1 MRRIATPNEFFD
13 ILDQIKGGQWV
24 TIGAVVGANL
34 NGYPSVKRK
43 NPLTNRMKG
52 YPDHEAFGVSEEIS
66 ALVKISSYNMHYSN
80 RDKVSQRY
88 GEWKQQVNSIRRDY
102 GAPEIQDR
110 DGYKG
115 LNDYGNGIEG
125 YNGEKES
132 LKGHSYAPQNIF
144 NVKPKSLVYAINQEG
159 HIIQA
164 LKPEQVKPYIKQY
177 KEYNSNATSYRDSGA
192 NALMKMGVEEE
203 KIKEYLQ
210 KIADLKFSYMNF
222 EANSIL
228 WIAASVNGEKIVYIN
243 DNLSR
248 AVDGININPQDF
260 IAIAKE
266 RYQIDLSNLH
276 EMRMRQLKVLAEMDW
291 RTYDSAHE
299 KAYKLSQRPNIS
311 KYEAE
316 RRKNQADAFRKY
328 SNDMSDKQYGIDK
341 IKQRERDHD
350 TEVVL
355 NKTKAPFKY
364 TNGELKRLDKQSRD
378 VHDYYDGKQHY
389 KDGKWMNKES
399 KNVNMNKDIYRLTES
414 ELKYIIKESAMKIL
428 SELDWRTY
436 ASAAQKNDVLR
447 KENPNHKANQWNRS
461 YYFRNAARDAFDKK
475 HGLDHQF
482 DEPNSRY
489 GGDKGSINLNAM
501 DDFSVTGSRDHDFG
515 DGDPH
520 GLRHNVY
527 HMSKKYGKDGGYG
540 RTRMWDT
547 AHETTPEKFY
557 GSNEMGK
564 KFRDAEK
571 DAEDFTSGK
580 SHYVNGKGWTNESK
594 INEWTFSPDQLDDK
608 AYMDDYY
615 GQRQKLMDDEWER
628 KNIAIRKKYPG
639 KSREWYEAMLDTFYE
654 NKENKKKALTEE
666 SFQNNQGYSHFAVN
680 KATNKI
686 VNGWDYADY
695 DPNELRQFKNDY
707 FTRDLIDYD
716 LDPKQYKIVTGK
728 YLLRQGID
736 PNDNNNWANS

>member
-1 MRRIATPNEFFD
+1 MN
-13 ILDQIKGGQWV
+13 
-24 TIGAVVGANL
+24 
-34 NGYPSVKRK
+34 
-43 NPLTNRMKG
+43 
-52 YPDHEAFGVSEEIS
+52 DH
-66 ALVKISSYNMHYSN
+66 SYN
-80 RDKVSQRY
+80 
-88 GEWKQQVNSIRRDY
+88 
-102 GAPEIQDR
+102 
-110 DGYKG
+110 
-115 LNDYGNGIEG
+115 
-125 YNGEKES
+125 
-132 LKGHSYAPQNIF
+132 PQNIYGA
-144 NVKPKSLVYAINQEG
+144 KPKGTVYAVNKEG

-164 LKPEQVKPYIKQY
+164 LSQEQIIPYFK
-177 KEYNSNATSYRDSGA
+177 KKREMDGVA
-192 NALMKMGVEEE
+192 ALRKMEVEED
-203 KIKEYLQ
+203 KIEDYINQ
-210 KIADLKFSYMNF
+210 INNLKFKYINF
-222 EANSIL
+222 ESNSIL
-228 WIAASVNGEKIVYIN
+228 WIAATINGEKIVYIN
-243 DNLSR
+243 DNLTR
-248 AVDGININPQDF
+248 AVDGIDIRPEDF
-260 IAIAKE
+260 RAIARE
-266 RYQIDLSNLH
+266 RYQIDLANLH
-276 EMRMRQLKVLAEMDW
+276 EMTMKRLKVLAEMDW
-291 RTYDSAHE
+291 RTYDAARE
-299 KAYKLSQRPNIS
+299 KAEKLASETPSR
-311 KYEAE
+311 YEKE
-316 RRKNQADAFRKY
+316 RRTNQADAFRKHAN
-328 SNDMSDKQYGIDK
+328 STCDKQYGIDK

-414 ELKYIIKESAMKIL
+414 ELKSVIKESAMKIL

-580 SHYVNGKGWTNESK
+580 SHYVKGRGWTNESK

-615 GQRQKLMDDEWER
+615 DQRQKLMDDEWER

-680 KATNKI
+680 KTTNKI